1 MNEQAKSAAEELDVN
16 MNSQQGNS
24 GQSKKK
30 SKSKI
35 VAIAAVLVAVVVV
48 AAITGCSAE
57 ETSAGS
63 AEETSGEETKTVALE
78 WLSIEVPEDWTVEY
92 EESYDGSVTYISI
105 APDDFDGL
113 VFIQG
118 PFEVD
123 DFDLEAAEA
132 EANAS
137 YLTGYGYDVTT
148 ETFNEDSAVILRASY
163 VCEDFDEYEASEANT
178 SYIIV
183 SQDVYSG
190 NEYISVECDSGTD
203 DDYEAHAEELE
214 DVLDSMTL
222 DNPSAPE

>member
-1 MNEQAKSAAEELDVN
+1 MTERANAKLDEHT
-16 MNSQQGNS
+16 NSQQGNG
-24 GQSKKK
+24 GQGKRK
-30 SKSKI
+30 SKPKSFF
-35 VAIAAVLVAVVVV
+35 IAAALVAVVVV
-48 AAITGCSAE
+48 AAIAGCSSE
-57 ETSAGS
+57 P
-63 AEETSGEETKTVALE
+63 TKTVTLE
-78 WLSIEVPEDWTVEY
+78 WLSVEVPEDWTVEY

-148 ETFNEDSAVILRASY
+148 ETFNEDSAVILSATY

-190 NEYISVECDSGTD
+190 NEYISIECDSGTD

-222 DNPSAPE
+222 DNPSAPA